1 MAAAANELI
10 ACTRRVALKALP
22 HTGRFKAAPPSVAAR
37 AFLCKTARDCRR
49 LRRWTGLVRMSDCGR
64 GRLWGNGAA
73 HEACGSPMSEK
84 PGNLTRHTALAAQ
97 KVSNS
102 QRPRRLLYSALPEQI
117 SALRKSVGGQ
127 NTQGAKEVPVSG
139 RRWSSS
145 TTSMVTR
152 ADDEVVI
159 VMRAIGYQQGSSTW
173 TGR

>member
-1 MAAAANELI
+1 
-10 ACTRRVALKALP
+10 
-22 HTGRFKAAPPSVAAR
+22 
-37 AFLCKTARDCRR
+37 
-49 LRRWTGLVRMSDCGR
+49 
-64 GRLWGNGAA
+64 
-73 HEACGSPMSEK
+73 
-84 PGNLTRHTALAAQ
+84 
-97 KVSNS
+97 
-102 QRPRRLLYSALPEQI
+102 LYSALPEQI
-117 SALRKSVGGQ
+117 SALHKSVGGQ